1 MWFQNTSSGAAFTSS
16 INHISSWFQRCS
28 PSIKHHWN
36 QLLQLTK
43 KYRIRYTLQSCT
55 RSVKALPTTTFTYL
69 VLSLFSC
76 LEERQSWKSSNQ
88 LSIRKGH
95 LGSSYHST
103 SSSIA
108 AGRVHISPFR
118 LIHNVSVFNCSS
130 HQTKQKSSHTYNTK
144 FRWYHLI
151 SILFDIQE
159 LSSLPTPWKLLV
171 SLSTKLKDTF

>member
-55 RSVKALPTTTFTYL
+55 RPVKALPTTTFTYL
-69 VLSLFSC
+69 VFSLFSC
-76 LEERQSWKSSNQ
+76 LKERQSWKSSNQ

-118 LIHNVSVFNCSS
+118 LIRNVSVFNCSN
-130 HQTKQKSSHTYNTK
+130 QTKQKSSRIYNTK
-144 FRWYHLI
+144 FRWYDLI

-171 SLSTKLKDTF
+171 SLSIKVKDMF